1 MKNWPCLMFKI
12 DAEPKFSCEK
22 VNFDET
28 FFGENDDFRVIREPS
43 MFEYPYSG
51 IDILVNE
58 NTSEICGFCYHFE
71 DDIYEY
77 LKTLISACDM
87 RSFTI
92 RMPGCEYLKNLVF
105 IWGNEKRK
113 MYHPE
118 TGILEINWSNYKK
131 TNILVYFEFYPVEFV
146 FKVDKNEN
154 KTFCGIACEV
164 DNFFENQKV
173 TMTNPKNIIF

>member
-1 MKNWPCLMFKI
+1 
-12 DAEPKFSCEK
+12 
-22 VNFDET
+22 
-28 FFGENDDFRVIREPS
+28 
-43 MFEYPYSG
+43 
-51 IDILVNE
+51 
-58 NTSEICGFCYHFE
+58 
-71 DDIYEY
+71 
-77 LKTLISACDM
+77 
-87 RSFTI
+87 
-92 RMPGCEYLKNLVF
+92 
-105 IWGNEKRK
+105 
-113 MYHPE
+113 MYHPK